1 MFKSKRVRPLKTPKA
16 PKIPKP
22 IPPIIEHKIYTLEE
36 LETTERYQATLAA
49 FKTLYLNFYNRR
61 KWRAFDLSL
70 AYYEK
75 DEFGDSVLTKSA
87 VHYIV
92 NKDCNLW

>member
-1 MFKSKRVRPLKTPKA
+1 MFKTKRVRPLKTPKA
-16 PKIPKP
+16 PKEPKP
-22 IPPIIEHKIYTLEE
+22 VIEHKIYTLEE

-49 FKTLYLNFYNRR
+49 FNQLYLDFYNRR

-70 AYYEK
+70 SYYVR

-92 NKDCNLW
+92 NKECNLW